1 MKIFSVPADFSE
13 ETINTYSE
21 LNQKYPDAY
30 IGETY
35 GQITK
40 DYMHM
45 SGRAAKSLPQIGMK
59 ELEKFVNISLKRGIK
74 FNYTLNAAC
83 FGNYEFTDNGIR
95 EIERLL
101 KDLNDIGV
109 SNMTLSTPSVIEL
122 VKRFAPN
129 MDIKVSAICQID
141 SIMKMEHYLSLGVER
156 YVVEP
161 SIVREFDILKNM
173 VKKSDGKMEII
184 INDKCMKNCPY
195 KIFHYNQTAHDND
208 ERAESY
214 YFMNC
219 GMRKSHNLQWYL
231 NLNWVRP
238 EDIHLYEELGIKY
251 YKVEGREF
259 VLKGDVV
266 RLLEAYIKE
275 SFDGNLLEL
284 LHIFAPYDT
293 EHQPYIDNKSLDGFV
308 DAFYNNKV
316 HCKQMCDSCGHC
328 KRFMQKSY
336 NFPDGLGNI
345 AYDFYYGKNK
355 FLQKLYTEKNS

>member
-21 LNQKYPDAY
+21 FNQKYTDAY

-40 DYMHM
+40 DYIHM
-45 SGRAAKSLPQIGMK
+45 SGRAAKSLPQIGIR
-59 ELEKFVNISLKRGIK
+59 ELEKFVSYSHKRGIK

-83 FGNYEFTDNGIR
+83 LGNYEFTDNGIR

-101 KDLNDIGV
+101 KNLNDIGV
-109 SNMTLSTPSVIEL
+109 NNMTLSTPSVIEL

-141 SIMKMEHYLSLGVER
+141 SVMKMEHYLNLGVER

-161 SIVREFDILKNM
+161 SIVREFDILRNM
-173 VKKSDGKMEII
+173 AKKSDGKMEII

-195 KIFHYNQTAHDND
+195 KTFHYNQTAHDND
-208 ERAESY
+208 DRAESY

-219 GMRKSHNLQWYL
+219 GMRKSRNLQWYL

-238 EDIHLYEELGIKY
+238 EDIHLYEDLGIKY

-266 RLLEAYIKE
+266 RLLDAYIKE

-293 EHQPYIDNKSLDGFV
+293 EHQPYIDNKALDGFV

-316 HCKQMCDSCGHC
+316 HCRQMCDSCGYC

-336 NFPDGLGNI
+336 SFPDGLGDV

-355 FLQKLYTEKNS
+355 FLQKLYAER